1 MVERR
6 DVEGTLARWF
16 AVDADSH
23 IGVFTGSYAAWPAA
37 VFADYQAVHD
47 ASEVMATT
55 TPTTTAILSEHWLSR
70 GAAVEVGIFPN
81 SPPPVDWA
89 EQEAVRGLYSFDADP
104 GYGGQTA
111 YFLDA
116 SPARPLRLQEAPPI
130 VQRAAGLVRFP
141 SVRFAKVTA
150 IDLAALVPFVVGS
163 G

>member
-23 IGVFTGSYAAWPAA
+23 IGVFTGPYAAWPAA
-37 VFADYQAVHD
+37 VFADYQTVHD
-47 ASEVMATT
+47 ASEFMATT
-55 TPTTTAILSEHWLSR
+55 TPTTRAILSEHWLS
-70 GAAVEVGIFPN
+70 GAHVDVRTFPN

-89 EQEAVRGLYSFDADP
+89 EEEAIRGLYSFDADP

-111 YFLDA
+111 YLLDA
-116 SPARPLRLQEAPPI
+116 SPVQPLRLQEAPPI
-130 VQRAAGLVRFP
+130 LQRAASLVRFP
-141 SVRFAKVTA
+141 SVRFARVTS
-150 IDLAALVPFVVGS
+150 IDLAGLVPFVVGS